1 LDHLQICIAIAALAV
16 HVPVE
21 DWGAGGIVNWL
32 SDEMKAHPEFIPGF
46 LELLIVLP
54 QVLIYSLSFLS
65 KTDNLCY
72 VIRNNVWSSFFFGKG
87 AYVRRISCVR
97 KGFYPF
103 LFFKTKIRSSPEP
116 CVRGKKN

>member
-1 LDHLQICIAIAALAV
+1 MDHLQICIAIAALAV

-65 KTDNLCY
+65 KTDTPML
-72 VIRNNVWSSFFFGKG
+72 SKTLFGHPFFFGKG

-103 LFFKTKIRSSPEP
+103 LFFKTKIRSYPEP
-116 CVRGKKN
+116 CVRGEKN

>member
-1 LDHLQICIAIAALAV
+1 LYHLQICIAIAALAV

-54 QVLIYSLSFLS
+54 QVHR
-65 KTDNLCY
+65 C
-72 VIRNNVWSSFFFGKG
+72 SSFFF
-87 AYVRRISCVR
+87 
-97 KGFYPF
+97 
-103 LFFKTKIRSSPEP
+103 SSTNTSMLQNG
-116 CVRGKKN
+116 V

>member
-32 SDEMKAHPEFIPGF
+32 SDEMKAHPQFIPGF

-72 VIRNNVWSSFFFGKG
+72 VIQNNVWSSFFFWQ
-87 AYVRRISCVR
+87 RCVC
-97 KGFYPF
+97 KENFLCAQGFLPF
-103 LFFKTKIRSSPEP
+103 SLL
-116 CVRGKKN
+116 

>member
-1 LDHLQICIAIAALAV
+1 MDHLQICIAIAALAV

-54 QVLIYSLSFLS
+54 QVLICSSSFLS
-65 KTDNLCY
+65 KTDTPML
-72 VIRNNVWSSFFFGKG
+72 SETLFGH
-87 AYVRRISCVR
+87 
-97 KGFYPF
+97 PF
-103 LFFKTKIRSSPEP
+103 LLTKVSM
-116 CVRGKKN
+116 

>member
-54 QVLIYSLSFLS
+54 QVHR
-65 KTDNLCY
+65 C
-72 VIRNNVWSSFFFGKG
+72 SSFFFFKHQDS
-87 AYVRRISCVR
+87 YVTEWCLATA
-97 KGFYPF
+97 P
-103 LFFKTKIRSSPEP
+103 
-116 CVRGKKN
+116 

>member
-54 QVLIYSLSFLS
+54 QVLICYSSYLLKTDTPMLS
-65 KTDNLCY
+65 KTMFGHP
-72 VIRNNVWSSFFFGKG
+72 FFCKG
-87 AYVRRISCVR
+87 AYVRRISFAR
-97 KGFYPF
+97 KGLYHF
-103 LFFKTKIRSSPEP
+103 LFFKTKIHS
-116 CVRGKKN
+116 

>member
-1 LDHLQICIAIAALAV
+1 MDHLQICIAIAALAV

-54 QVLIYSLSFLS
+54 QVHR
-65 KTDNLCY
+65 C
-72 VIRNNVWSSFFFGKG
+72 SSFFFSSTNTSMLQARLYGK
-87 AYVRRISCVR
+87 
-97 KGFYPF
+97 
-103 LFFKTKIRSSPEP
+103 
-116 CVRGKKN
+116 

>member
-1 LDHLQICIAIAALAV
+1 MDHLQICIAIAALAV

-65 KTDNLCY
+65 KTDTPML
-72 VIRNNVWSSFFFGKG
+72 SKTLFGHPFFFWQ
-87 AYVRRISCVR
+87 RCVC
-97 KGFYPF
+97 KANFLCAQGFLPF
-103 LFFKTKIRSSPEP
+103 SLL
-116 CVRGKKN
+116 